1 MFRVYAERETVGLRN
16 DTENNTIRCRRA
28 ADFDGMSSDLL
39 TVDWDYLFSV
49 NLSAE
54 WIWSAFRD
62 IMSTA
67 NEQFVRAKHIKRVSN
82 VKHYARSVRI
92 ALTGRTVCGGDCKLI
107 LIVHQLNCLQ
117 ISSRQVQRLDSQIY
131 K

>member
-1 MFRVYAERETVGLRN
+1 MFRVYAEQETVGLRN

-54 WIWSAFRD
+54 
-62 IMSTA
+62 
-67 NEQFVRAKHIKRVSN
+67 
-82 VKHYARSVRI
+82 
-92 ALTGRTVCGGDCKLI
+92 
-107 LIVHQLNCLQ
+107 
-117 ISSRQVQRLDSQIY
+117 
-131 K
+131 